1 MEMMIFIEDSE
12 EKTTDR
18 KNSSE
23 FIKKF
28 YFHLSLFE
36 MANARTQMTAE
47 QIIHSR
53 KPDVDFSQASTG
65 AVCNA
70 RASTWSINVHDR

>member
-1 MEMMIFIEDSE
+1 
-12 EKTTDR
+12 
-18 KNSSE
+18 
-23 FIKKF
+23 
-28 YFHLSLFE
+28 
-36 MANARTQMTAE
+36 MANARTQMAAE

-70 RASTWSINVHDR
+70 RASAWSVGVPDRPRFRGR